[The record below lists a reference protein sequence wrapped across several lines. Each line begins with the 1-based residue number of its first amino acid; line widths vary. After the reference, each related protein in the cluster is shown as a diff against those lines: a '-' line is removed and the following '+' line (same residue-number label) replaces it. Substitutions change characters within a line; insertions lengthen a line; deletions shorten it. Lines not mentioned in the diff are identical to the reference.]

1 MKDQKQIEQFET
13 IFKILGNNHRLAI
26 IKLLKR
32 EYNLP
37 VWYIAEKI
45 GSNIK
50 ATSKHLRIL
59 LDADVVERDRHLN
72 EAVYYL
78 SRKNSR
84 IVRYLI
90 KQI

>member
-1 MKDQKQIEQFET
+1 MKDQKQIEQFEN
-13 IFKILGNNHRLAI
+13 IFKILANNHRLAI

-37 VWYIAEKI
+37 VWYITEKI

-50 ATSKHLRIL
+50 VTSKHLRIL
-59 LDADVVERDRHLN
+59 LDAGIVARDRHLN

-78 SRKNSR
+78 SRNNSR